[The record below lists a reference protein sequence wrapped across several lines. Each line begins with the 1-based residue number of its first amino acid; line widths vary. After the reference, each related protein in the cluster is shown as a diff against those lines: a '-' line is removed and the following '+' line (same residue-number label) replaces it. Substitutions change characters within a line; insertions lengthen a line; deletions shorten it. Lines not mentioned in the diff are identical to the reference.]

1 MPSNNYSKHDV
12 EVLTKLTEL
21 GVLMTQMQKDIKEE
35 GVDSK
40 KQLKELQDRVKAL
53 EMWKSKVL
61 GIMLVV
67 GTIITTAVTLIT
79 KWLGALIG

>member
-1 MPSNNYSKHDV
+1 MPSDNYSKHDV

-21 GVLMTQMQKDIKEE
+21 GVLMTQMQKDIKEN
-35 GVDSK
+35 GVDNK
-40 KQLKELQDRVKAL
+40 KQLKELQDRVKTL

-79 KWLGALIG
+79 KWLGGLIG